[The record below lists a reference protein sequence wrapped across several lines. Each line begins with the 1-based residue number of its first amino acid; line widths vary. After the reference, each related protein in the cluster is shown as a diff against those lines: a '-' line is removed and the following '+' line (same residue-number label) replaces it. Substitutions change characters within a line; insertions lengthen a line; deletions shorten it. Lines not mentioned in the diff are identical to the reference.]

1 MDVGVV
7 GLGAMGKG
15 IAGTLLKAGHSLRV
29 WNRSPGPID
38 ALVAQGAQRCA
49 NAREA
54 TQGPALVSMLANDA
68 AYREVFLDGGLVDSM
83 SKSAV
88 HINMAS
94 ISVALGKELAELHK
108 KRGVAYVA
116 APVMGRPDAAA
127 AGQLHILAAGS
138 AHAMAQAKPL
148 LEVMGQRVWPFGE
161 HPEQANA
168 AKIAANF
175 MIASAVETMG
185 EATALLSAYG
195 VSAGDF
201 LDAMSN
207 SVFAAPIYKIYGKRI
222 VEGQYEPPG
231 FKLALGFKDIRL
243 ALEAAEAQNVPM
255 PFAGILRDGH
265 LNALAHGEGE
275 IDWAALAKVA
285 FRRAKRSAPGG

>member
-1 MDVGVV
+1 MDVGVF

-15 IAGTLLKAGHSLRV
+15 IAATLLKAGHSVRV
-29 WNRSPGPID
+29 WNRSPEPIE
-38 ALVAQGAQRCA
+38 ALVSQGAQRCA
-49 NAREA
+49 NAREVA
-54 TQGPALVSMLANDA
+54 QGAALVSMLSNDA
-68 AYREVFLDGGLVDSM
+68 AYRESVIAGGVLDAMPKG
-83 SKSAV
+83 AV

-138 AHAMAQAKPL
+138 AAAMAQAKPL

-185 EATALLSAYG
+185 EAMALLSAYG

-201 LDAMSN
+201 YEAMSN
-207 SVFAAPIYKIYGKRI
+207 SVFAAPIYKLYGKRI

-265 LNALAHGEGE
+265 LNALAHGEGD

-285 FRRAKRSAPGG
+285 FRRAKRQAPG